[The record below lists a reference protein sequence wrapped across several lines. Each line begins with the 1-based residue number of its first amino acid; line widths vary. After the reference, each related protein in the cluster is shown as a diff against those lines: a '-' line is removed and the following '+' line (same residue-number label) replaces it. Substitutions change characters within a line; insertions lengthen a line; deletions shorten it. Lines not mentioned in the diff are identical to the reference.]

1 MEQNQSYFNQRMQLL
16 GIKPEHNSID
26 LWAFDAKEGKDVLQ
40 PRPIFT
46 ETAKGIDI
54 LVYSLARK
62 AIRIPKPG
70 SNVKKDYTIT
80 RYEHPEQ
87 KPNGD
92 VKKYNMPKGQPTLPF
107 FPPALL
113 RAYDAQEQIPVLYI
127 TEGYFKAFKA
137 CMHGIA
143 TVGVPSI
150 TCMKDRETGKLYG
163 DVLKLIETCKVQ
175 RLVWLVDGDCRE
187 LTAKDITDG
196 IDLYQRPRNFFNTV
210 AQFADLTSGLD
221 ETCIRYFAHINTDN
235 IEGKPK
241 GLDDLLCALPD
252 RLEDIT
258 DEAHSFDKIK
268 EGWNTGEFFV
278 KTNISYNIGKVRKY
292 FHLDNVDNFY
302 HFYAESRPEIKTVQ
316 FKFNGT
322 LYKYNSEEGKSEIV
336 IPKAAGNY
344 IRVGDHY
351 FEHIEV
357 PDIKGNIQK
366 IWDKRDKQTITDDHT
381 KSIFKHI
388 QKYNAFRPVPDHIN
402 YQQVIHNCFN
412 SYYPF
417 EHTAEEGD
425 YSITLKFFQHI
436 FGHQEITIT
445 NKDGKQ
451 RTVKSYELGL
461 DYFTLLY
468 KKPQQI
474 LPILCLVSSENNTGK
489 STFVK
494 YLKHVFGY
502 NSAIVSNEDL
512 ASGFNS
518 HWANKLLIMCEE
530 TKIDKDI
537 VVEKVKALS
546 TGNKIMMNAK
556 GRDQVEIDFFGK
568 FIFCTNNEDN
578 FLPITDNDVRYWV
591 LKVPVIPDE
600 VRINDMDDI
609 LAEELP
615 AFLDFINKRPMAT
628 EKQFRHWFK
637 PEYLRTKA
645 LENVI
650 KNSQPQIMKIL
661 YNKLEHLFYACD
673 EGVKSIFMPA
683 SDIAD
688 FLKRPNDIAYIRTQL
703 QKAGYKASEPMRGTY
718 PVLEYAANTE
728 LNGTGQVVRVGSRP
742 FHGRAY
748 EFKRE
753 VIAPGSGQLVEMPGS
768 VNGAAVATDGW
779 QAVPPGNETDNKNFD
794 LF

>member
-1 MEQNQSYFNQRMQLL
+1 MDAL
-16 GIKPEHNSID
+16 GVTPEHNSID
-26 LWAFDAKEGKDVLQ
+26 LWAFDAKTGKDVLL

-46 ETAKGIDI
+46 ETAKGIEI
-54 LVYSLARK
+54 LLYNLERRT
-62 AIRIPKPG
+62 IRIGKDG
-70 SNVKKDYTIT
+70 SNIKKDYSIT
-80 RYEHPEQ
+80 RLQQPIV

-92 VKKYNMPKGQPTLPF
+92 TIKYLMPKGQATLPF

-143 TVGVPSI
+143 CVGVPSI

-163 DVLKLIETCKVQ
+163 DVLKLIQTCKVQ
-175 RLVWLVDGDCRE
+175 RLVWLVDGDCRN
-187 LTAKDITDG
+187 LTAKEITDG

-210 AQFADLTSGLD
+210 AQFADLTSSLD
-221 ETCIRYFAHINTDN
+221 ESCIRYFAHINSDE

-241 GLDDLLCALPD
+241 GLDDLLCALPGK
-252 RLEDIT
+252 LEDIT
-258 DEAHSFDKIK
+258 DEAHSFDKIST
-268 EGWNTGEFFV
+268 GWYNGTYFV

-292 FHLDNVDNFY
+292 FHLDSVDNFY
-302 HFYAESRPEIKTVQ
+302 HFYAEQRPEIKNAQ

-322 LYKYNSEEGKSEIV
+322 LHKYNADEGKCEII

-417 EHTAEEGD
+417 EHQPEEGD
-425 YSITLKFFQHI
+425 CEITLKFFKHI
-436 FGHQEITIT
+436 FGEQEIIIT
-445 NKDGKQ
+445 NKAGQQK
-451 RTVKSYELGL
+451 TVKSYELGL

-468 KKPQQI
+468 RYPQQI

-494 YLKHVFGY
+494 YLKYVFGY

-591 LKVPVIPDE
+591 LKVPVIPDAE
-600 VRINDMDDI
+600 RINDMDDI
-609 LAEELP
+609 LADELP
-615 AFLDFINKRPMAT
+615 AFLDFINRRKMAT
-628 EKQFRHWFK
+628 EKQFRHWFR

-650 KNSQPQIMKIL
+650 KNSQPQILKIL
-661 YNKLEHLFYACD
+661 YNKLESLFYACD
-673 EGVKSIFMPA
+673 EKVQSIYMPA
-683 SDIAD
+683 ADIAE

-703 QKAGYKASEPMRGTY
+703 QKAGYKATDPMRGTF
-718 PVLEYAANTE
+718 PVLEYAPNAVP
-728 LNGTGQVVRVGSRP
+728 GGSGQVVRTVSRP

-753 VIAPGSGQLVEMPGS
+753 LIAPGSGHLVEMPGAD
-768 VNGAAVATDGW
+768 GAGE
-779 QAVPPGNETDNKNFD
+779 GNKDNKVFD
-794 LF
+794 IF